1 MSFSCSLLNF
11 LLGTCRPL
19 RSLSFFCCFCNFIVL
34 VFFVLTASRQLLAPG
49 YQEIRYTADGSRRS
63 ASPATHFQTDVN
75 RFFEFRGLNRLCC
88 HFHRGLISLNTSVS
102 YLIEPLPDSMDAQQ
116 HAVFRAE
123 SLRLPGGSCT
133 HHHGNQE
140 HYAGLGDFIQGMVSP
155 QNKREKREVM
165 QNMKYVELLLV
176 ADRAEMDFYK
186 TQQKLLEAANLV
198 DKYYKDLKIRVALI
212 GLEVWTDKDQI
223 NVSNNPHSTLAGF
236 LTWRRKMLK
245 ILPNDNAQLVTSVS
259 LLLKGSYI
267 PSICASFDHSP
278 VSVGVAATI
287 AHEMGHNFG
296 MNHDRESCCK
306 AKAEDG
312 GCIMAAAT
320 GSPFP
325 RVFNDCN
332 QEELNSY
339 LNSGGGKCLFNL
351 PHVDSLYGGQRC
363 GNGYLEKG
371 EECDCG
377 EEKECTSPC
386 CNANN
391 CTLKA
396 GAECAHGVCCH
407 NCKIKSPGELCRA
420 TSGLCDLPEFC
431 DGKSESCPANFY
443 LADGTSCAHGRL
455 CNNNQNC
462 HCDPGWAPPWC
473 NHSGPG
479 GSVDSGP
486 PKSPDEESPSHLS
499 PLPSARPRQTIKRP
513 AMTPPP
519 VPYQAAEQKEIR
531 KKNQAPFPP
540 AASSP
545 QGQKPRQVSPTFPIP
560 PSLPPQDPKRQL
572 RPDPPRRPPPPCP
585 VSSHFPVSLFKQA
598 FSTDKEI
605 FLFLIQ

>member
-1 MSFSCSLLNF
+1 M
-11 LLGTCRPL
+11 
-19 RSLSFFCCFCNFIVL
+19 
-34 VFFVLTASRQLLAPG
+34 Q
-49 YQEIRYTADGSRRS
+49 
-63 ASPATHFQTDVN
+63 
-75 RFFEFRGLNRLCC
+75 
-88 HFHRGLISLNTSVS
+88 
-102 YLIEPLPDSMDAQQ
+102 
-116 HAVFRAE
+116 
-123 SLRLPGGSCT
+123 
-133 HHHGNQE
+133 
-140 HYAGLGDFIQGMVSP
+140 
-155 QNKREKREVM
+155 EKREVM

-176 ADRAEMDFYK
+176 ADRAEGHCFCLFSLVVHVSIYC
-186 TQQKLLEAANLV
+186 QQ
-198 DKYYKDLKIRVALI
+198 YYKDLKIRVALI

-267 PSICASFDHSP
+267 PSICASFVQNPFYSDHSP

-306 AKAEDG
+306 AKAED
-312 GCIMAAAT
+312 
-320 GSPFP
+320 
-325 RVFNDCN
+325 
-332 QEELNSY
+332 EELNSY

-407 NCKIKSPGELCRA
+407 NCKVSSPGELCRA

-443 LADGTSCAHGRL
+443 LADGTSCAHGRAYCYTGMCL
-455 CNNNQNC
+455 TLEQQCQSLWGRGE
-462 HCDPGWAPPWC
+462 HKWYPRSLGP
-473 NHSGPG
+473 SGQR
-479 GSVDSGP
+479 P
-486 PKSPDEESPSHLS
+486 PKLKSGYSRSLEIH
-499 PLPSARPRQTIKRP
+499 QT
-513 AMTPPP
+513 
-519 VPYQAAEQKEIR
+519 
-531 KKNQAPFPP
+531 
-540 AASSP
+540 SWS
-545 QGQKPRQVSPTFPIP
+545 
-560 PSLPPQDPKRQL
+560 
-572 RPDPPRRPPPPCP
+572 RR
-585 VSSHFPVSLFKQA
+585 VQF
-598 FSTDKEI
+598 
-605 FLFLIQ
+605 

>member
-1 MSFSCSLLNF
+1 
-11 LLGTCRPL
+11 
-19 RSLSFFCCFCNFIVL
+19 
-34 VFFVLTASRQLLAPG
+34 
-49 YQEIRYTADGSRRS
+49 
-63 ASPATHFQTDVN
+63 
-75 RFFEFRGLNRLCC
+75 
-88 HFHRGLISLNTSVS
+88 
-102 YLIEPLPDSMDAQQ
+102 
-116 HAVFRAE
+116 
-123 SLRLPGGSCT
+123 
-133 HHHGNQE
+133 
-140 HYAGLGDFIQGMVSP
+140 
-155 QNKREKREVM
+155 
-165 QNMKYVELLLV
+165 
-176 ADRAEMDFYK
+176 
-186 TQQKLLEAANLV
+186 NLV
-198 DKYYKDLKIRVALI
+198 HVSIYCQQYYKDLKIRVALI

-407 NCKIKSPGELCRA
+407 NCKSPGELCRA

-443 LADGTSCAHGRL
+443 LADGTSCAHGRAYCYTGMCL
-455 CNNNQNC
+455 TLEQQCQSSMLAWKAYMERHNQETGVLYRNIC
-462 HCDPGWAPPWC
+462 AENGLETQRSKWKT
-473 NHSGPG
+473 
-479 GSVDSGP
+479 P
-486 PKSPDEESPSHLS
+486 PKTKQKSFGTSGYRRTEW
-499 PLPSARPRQTIKRP
+499 QTNR
-513 AMTPPP
+513 T
-519 VPYQAAEQKEIR
+519 
-531 KKNQAPFPP
+531 
-540 AASSP
+540 
-545 QGQKPRQVSPTFPIP
+545 
-560 PSLPPQDPKRQL
+560 L
-572 RPDPPRRPPPPCP
+572 
-585 VSSHFPVSLFKQA
+585 
-598 FSTDKEI
+598 
-605 FLFLIQ
+605 

>member
-1 MSFSCSLLNF
+1 M
-11 LLGTCRPL
+11 
-19 RSLSFFCCFCNFIVL
+19 
-34 VFFVLTASRQLLAPG
+34 Q
-49 YQEIRYTADGSRRS
+49 
-63 ASPATHFQTDVN
+63 
-75 RFFEFRGLNRLCC
+75 
-88 HFHRGLISLNTSVS
+88 
-102 YLIEPLPDSMDAQQ
+102 
-116 HAVFRAE
+116 
-123 SLRLPGGSCT
+123 
-133 HHHGNQE
+133 
-140 HYAGLGDFIQGMVSP
+140 
-155 QNKREKREVM
+155 EKREVM

-176 ADRAEMDFYK
+176 ADRAEVRRMTIYGHLYIIHSLWFHTFSLHVSIYC
-186 TQQKLLEAANLV
+186 QQ
-198 DKYYKDLKIRVALI
+198 YYKDLKIRVALI

-259 LLLKGSYI
+259 LLLKGAILFLFPFTVALVCDPGSN
-267 PSICASFDHSP
+267 PDHSP

-312 GCIMAAAT
+312 GCIMAA
-320 GSPFP
+320 
-325 RVFNDCN
+325 
-332 QEELNSY
+332 ELNSY

-443 LADGTSCAHGRL
+443 LADGTSCAHGRAYCYTGMCL
-455 CNNNQNC
+455 T
-462 HCDPGWAPPWC
+462 
-473 NHSGPG
+473 
-479 GSVDSGP
+479 
-486 PKSPDEESPSHLS
+486 L
-499 PLPSARPRQTIKRP
+499 
-513 AMTPPP
+513 
-519 VPYQAAEQKEIR
+519 EQ
-531 KKNQAPFPP
+531 QC
-540 AASSP
+540 
-545 QGQKPRQVSPTFPIP
+545 Q
-560 PSLPPQDPKRQL
+560 SLWGRG
-572 RPDPPRRPPPPCP
+572 
-585 VSSHFPVSLFKQA
+585 
-598 FSTDKEI
+598 E
-605 FLFLIQ
+605 